1 MSNKELT
8 PEQKMAVAVAKAK
21 EARKKA
27 KDEAKLKLLE
37 NADYVGFLAKTEEE
51 SDYVKD
57 LQSKLDALNK
67 MKAIVAEDGTEYKVH
82 AYPVAEY
89 LFGPVMSRV
98 MALIVASSSMFTDER
113 QAEFKA
119 LVGINYL
126 TVLKARDAIGSPAYY
141 SKGVLADAVTGNG
154 ENIKSIM
161 TAILVSLDIDIDY
174 VSKISQ
180 IDAWFASSLKRAQ
193 KKFDEFSKSEK
204 INKEDSQFKL
214 ED

>member
-51 SDYVKD
+51 ADYVKD

-67 MKAIVAEDGTEYKVH
+67 MKAIIAEDGTEYKVH

-113 QAEFKA
+113 QSEFEA

-141 SKGVLADAVTGNG
+141 SKGVLADAVAGNG

-161 TAILVSLDIDIDY
+161 TAILVSLDIDMDY

-204 INKEDSQFKL
+204 INEEDSQFKI